1 MKTDELINA
10 IAADAK
16 AAPAPIGRTVWLAG
30 GIAAAL
36 AAAMFFAV
44 LPLRA
49 DMPEVIGE
57 PRFLFKWIF
66 TLSLLAS
73 ALIVTVHLARPQGI
87 PRALLLLLLVAPTV
101 LIFGI
106 ASELATLPASQ
117 WIPTM
122 VGVNSAGCI
131 VLIPLLSALP
141 LGAIM
146 LALRRGAPDRPA
158 LAGAVAGLAAAG
170 IAATFYAMYCRDD
183 SPLFLGL
190 WYILATALVAIVGAL
205 IGARV
210 LRW

>member
-10 IAADAK
+10 LAADAK
-16 AAPAPIGRTVWLAG
+16 VAPAAIGLTVWLAA
-30 GIAAAL
+30 GIAAVL

-44 LPLRA
+44 LPLRS
-49 DMPEVIGE
+49 DIQDVIDE
-57 PRFLFKWIF
+57 PRFLGKWIF
-66 TLSLLAS
+66 TLSLFAT

-87 PRALLLLLLVAPTV
+87 PRSLLLLLLIAPAF
-101 LIFGI
+101 LLMGI
-106 ASELATLPASQ
+106 AGELMTLPPSQ
-117 WIPTM
+117 WVPTM
-122 VGVNSAGCI
+122 IGVNSSGCI

-205 IGARV
+205 VGSRV